1 MGPIRPKYKT
11 HRGSKE
17 KRIAPCFTLP
27 CQALTP
33 ISAWCKSICLY
44 SALHTDGNGSSGH
57 NTGETH
63 FEQFSSPPFPAPQF
77 ALFPLPNRATSAFY
91 IASLSAHSSPCSP
104 FFGIFFLPLKKL
116 FFFYFQ
122 AFPFCVPH
130 LWVHLQHIPVVSTLP
145 CPGAVGALLALC
157 LILEKFGSPFPMQ
170 PHPSHHL
177 ERVLIE
183 HSDYKKHCGVKASFL
198 QLRDV
203 PNAQRAH
210 PAQPGTS
217 STFPICPQRGNYDF
231 PFYPNSLLAW
241 PLLGAGS
248 AYTTHCAAGALCSCH
263 GSMEDLSWAVPLS
276 APSQPRAEFP
286 FPQPGVRAM
295 PSFQFVTDSISG
307 AAEVTQIH
315 AVNARSWLQVSTVQR
330 LLLGLH
336 KEAFNLALIGRWLYV
351 K

>member
-104 FFGIFFLPLKKL
+104 FFGIFFFTLENTFLLLLSGLSLLCPTSLGTPTAHPRCEHPPLPGSCGCS
-116 FFFYFQ
+116 FGTVFN
-122 AFPFCVPH
+122 P
-130 LWVHLQHIPVVSTLP
+130 
-145 CPGAVGALLALC
+145 
-157 LILEKFGSPFPMQ
+157 EKFGSPFPMQ

-263 GSMEDLSWAVPLS
+263 GSMEDLS
-276 APSQPRAEFP
+276 
-286 FPQPGVRAM
+286 
-295 PSFQFVTDSISG
+295 
-307 AAEVTQIH
+307 
-315 AVNARSWLQVSTVQR
+315 
-330 LLLGLH
+330 
-336 KEAFNLALIGRWLYV
+336 
-351 K
+351 